1 MGFWDK
7 LGSFCE
13 AYSEVYNEYY
23 GEKTVE
29 ELCNAINSKS
39 TFALNNEIE
48 LTSRVRE
55 MGNRELIEYYDEYSE
70 YAVQDAANIFYDE
83 LKKRGYF

>member
-13 AYSEVYNEYY
+13 ACNEYY
-23 GEKTVE
+23 EEKTVE

-39 TFALNNEIE
+39 IFALNNEIE

-55 MGNRELIEYYDEYSE
+55 MGNRELIEYYNEYSE
-70 YAVQDAANIFYDE
+70 YAVQDAADIFYEE
-83 LKKRGYF
+83 LKQRGYF